1 MHFKIIT
8 LFLAMT
14 SIFHTRTF
22 SADLVRDGSTG
33 SKSAFVRAA
42 PLTEAP
48 NPQAFDDI
56 IEIDLDG
63 KDIITHIPNF
73 IEQGLIPGMNAIN
86 LFVKDSTSDAAGQN
100 KQQIILIG
108 KNMPN
113 GKPKIIYIL
122 KKISVG
128 NNRDFSG
135 NIKNEISG
143 IKSAY
148 QNWNKDKT
156 KNRLDFGINATVLNQ
171 GGTSKIYKLKL
182 AWHERIF
189 HDRSNPK
196 VYYELLH
203 AAQGKL
209 METYV
214 KMPIIYS
221 KYFNSETKEPVL
233 DAELKVDIAYRTVIY
248 DSEIEDELYEHIT
261 KNISGIEDFNQ
272 MVVDRKLDQN
282 KGFVKHLRAFFE
294 KYRVASSGK
303 TLKFTENCAVLVET
317 DWEKTRIAYEALGA
331 VVGGLFKKHNL
342 DLGTK
347 ALDLHHNN
355 IFFNE
360 LTNTITWIDLEMLG
374 DHLSG
379 GLPGRESTLVYALKD
394 KLLSTFLNEFHNG
407 ARIFYPDADEHTIRL
422 LKQERN
428 RLFNNIRELYE
439 SFADAFIQNY
449 NPSDAQRIKAYFK
462 EKFIYPYNDNPRWQV
477 PSPSDKLAFCKLE
490 R

>member
-1 MHFKIIT
+1 M
-8 LFLAMT
+8 FLAVI
-14 SIFHTRTF
+14 SIFHTQAF
-22 SADLVRDGSTG
+22 SVNLARDGSTS
-33 SKSAFVRAA
+33 SKSAFVRGA

-48 NPQAFDDI
+48 NPQAFDDM

-73 IEQGLIPGMNAIN
+73 IEQGLIPGMNATN
-86 LFVKDSTSDAAGQN
+86 LFVKDSTSDAAGQS
-100 KQQIILIG
+100 KQQIVLIG

-189 HDRSNPK
+189 QDRSNPG

-203 AAQGKL
+203 AAQGQI
-209 METYV
+209 METYIE
-214 KMPIIYS
+214 MPIINS
-221 KYFNSETKEPVL
+221 KYFNSETKEPIL
-233 DAELKVDIAYRTVIY
+233 DNEQKDNADIEYRTVTG
-248 DSEIEDELYEHIT
+248 DSEIEDELYWHIT

-294 KYRVASSGK
+294 KYRVVRSGN

-317 DWEKTRIAYEALGA
+317 DWEKH
-331 VVGGLFKKHNL
+331 VSHMKH
-342 DLGTK
+342 
-347 ALDLHHNN
+347 
-355 IFFNE
+355 
-360 LTNTITWIDLEMLG
+360 
-374 DHLSG
+374 
-379 GLPGRESTLVYALKD
+379 
-394 KLLSTFLNEFHNG
+394 
-407 ARIFYPDADEHTIRL
+407 
-422 LKQERN
+422 
-428 RLFNNIRELYE
+428 
-439 SFADAFIQNY
+439 
-449 NPSDAQRIKAYFK
+449 
-462 EKFIYPYNDNPRWQV
+462 
-477 PSPSDKLAFCKLE
+477 
-490 R
+490 